1 LKITFGRAEIFFKSF
16 RTALF
21 FLRVVRGILQ
31 VVGRV
36 IFLIG
41 VVGFL
46 RASGAE
52 LRSADEAKRK
62 VQMSALS

>member
-16 RTALF
+16 RTALL
-21 FLRVVRGILQ
+21 FLRVVPGVVQ

-46 RASGAE
+46 RTSGAE
-52 LRSADEAKRK
+52 LQSADEAKRK

>member
-21 FLRVVRGILQ
+21 FLRVVLGIFQ
-31 VVGRV
+31 VVGAGD
-36 IFLIG
+36 FLIRA
-41 VVGFL
+41 VGFL
-46 RASGAE
+46 RACGAE
-52 LRSADEAKRK
+52 LQPADEAKRK